1 MPEVADLHSHRIQA
15 QDDPVE
21 LLYERG
27 VTDGLPVVPPTED
40 RVTRMLAATKRDP
53 QEIIGEIGPNYG
65 RGQCRED
72 CD

>member
-1 MPEVADLHSHRIQA
+1 MPEVADLHSQRIRA

-53 QEIIGEIGPNYG
+53 RKSLAKSAQTTAGPV
-65 RGQCRED
+65 
-72 CD
+72 